1 MIENEELG
9 LKIAENSDE
18 AYWTELKE
26 KCIKAIE
33 TAERNIK
40 VDKKVIELCDIELKN
55 ITSYVG

>member
-1 MIENEELG
+1 MIEDEKLG

-26 KCIKAIE
+26 KCTKAIE

-40 VDKKVIELCDIELKN
+40 VDKKVIELCDIELKT
-55 ITSYVG
+55 ITSYIG

>member
-1 MIENEELG
+1 MIEDAELG

-18 AYWTELKE
+18 AYWHELKE

-40 VDKKVIELCDIELKN
+40 VDKKVIELCEIELKN
-55 ITSYVG
+55 ITSYIG

>member
-1 MIENEELG
+1 MIEDEELG

-33 TAERNIK
+33 TAERNK
-40 VDKKVIELCDIELKN
+40 
-55 ITSYVG
+55 S

>member
-1 MIENEELG
+1 MIEDKELG

-55 ITSYVG
+55 ITSYAG